1 MATFN
6 FQKSMQDV
14 LQIAVAARTAEIAA
28 YVSSETKNI
37 VQSGPF
43 AGMIL
48 PEDHSWGNGD
58 LTPKLLGTYEQELHP
73 VIEQAIERRPE
84 VVFNVGCAE
93 GYYAIGL
100 ARRLS
105 HATVVAIDTDPQAL
119 RITQSS
125 AVDNSCF
132 SRVCTEEKFDLNALQ
147 YLVAPERGLVIM
159 DVEGAELDLL
169 TPDMIEALAHC
180 DVIVECHDF
189 ITLGI
194 SMELIARLR
203 YTHETAIVSEGP
215 RDPNRISILKN
226 VSSLDRWL
234 AVSENRPCVMGWL
247 VAWAK

>member
-1 MATFN
+1 
-6 FQKSMQDV
+6 MQDV

-105 HATVVAIDTDPQAL
+105 HATIVAIDTDPQAL

-189 ITLGI
+189 INPAITETITERFGR
-194 SMELIARLR
+194 AG
-203 YTHETAIVSEGP
+203 THVVNIHGESQ
-215 RDPNRISILKN
+215 RNPNRITLLRNI
-226 VSSLDRWL
+226 SSLDRWL
-234 AVSENRPCVMGWL
+234 AVSENRPCVMSWL